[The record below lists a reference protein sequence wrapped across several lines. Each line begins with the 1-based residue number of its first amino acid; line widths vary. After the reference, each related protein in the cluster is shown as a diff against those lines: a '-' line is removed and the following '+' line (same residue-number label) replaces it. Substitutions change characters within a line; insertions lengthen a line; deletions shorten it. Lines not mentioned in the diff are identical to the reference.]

1 MHATREPG
9 RTARESLSDR
19 ARSLVCVLANMRVLA
34 LQSPHVTASYRRLRI
49 AVVLFVVTH
58 ALGMLSMLWLVLPGL
73 SPHLTVDARIR
84 YIAEQP
90 TLWRLGWLPWQLSA
104 LADVLLTA
112 ALLHWAHA
120 TRARRAWAWLVAS
133 TPFLLIAL
141 VPDQYAE
148 ARLISDFMRVREPS
162 AWIEQL
168 RMHAWLSGTLAVLGY
183 TLMTLC
189 WVRASHA
196 FSPEPQVHWVKWLE
210 ASVII
215 AFVGA
220 AAANHVAWHANA
232 GDERAFDVTVALNAY
247 AFPGLLLIAVAIAKR
262 AARLRNR
269 LRSLGAKP
277 AR

>member
-1 MHATREPG
+1 M
-9 RTARESLSDR
+9 
-19 ARSLVCVLANMRVLA
+19 LA
-34 LQSPHVTASYRRLRI
+34 LQSPHVPASYRRLRI

-58 ALGMLSMLWLVLPGL
+58 ALGTLSMLLLVLPGL
-73 SPHLTVDARIR
+73 SPHLTVEARIR

-120 TRARRAWAWLVAS
+120 TGARRAWRWLMAS
-133 TPFLLIAL
+133 TVLLVFAL

-148 ARLISDFMRVREPS
+148 ARLISDFMRERDAS
-162 AWIEQL
+162 AWLDQL
-168 RMHAWLSGTLAVLGY
+168 RVYTWLSGTLAVVGY

-189 WVRASHA
+189 WVAASHA
-196 FSPEPQVHWVKWLE
+196 FQPERPVRRWVTWLE

-215 AFVGA
+215 AFLGA
-220 AAANHVAWHANA
+220 SAANHVAWHTNA
-232 GDERAFDVTVALNAY
+232 GDERAFGVTVAFNAY
-247 AFPGLLLIAVAIAKR
+247 GFPGLLLIASAIAKR
-262 AARLRNR
+262 ARRQLDV
-269 LRSLGAKP
+269 LRSLGAMP